1 MPEPGC
7 GSAGARHVSR
17 DVAGAALGMSCGRFV
32 DIVQSE
38 FAAHKRHDSATW
50 VTRTNAKT
58 YTARRDVEL
67 FAELFAELLADLL
80 PAPLV
85 DSLADPLAASPTSLA
100 KTRTASLSC
109 SAGVLP

>member
-67 FAELFAELLADLL
+67 FAELLADLL

-100 KTRTASLSC
+100 KTRTASLSW